1 MALRP
6 VARGGTGK
14 SPGKGPAGSG
24 EALSPTLLA
33 GRSAS
38 AVASQPIALC
48 LLRGR
53 GCRWGRLCHA
63 FDLRPVRL

>member
-1 MALRP
+1 MVALHPAGGGGMGDPQSRVWLGAGKPP
-6 VARGGTGK
+6 V
-14 SPGKGPAGSG
+14 KGPAGSG

-33 GRSAS
+33 GRSSS

-53 GCRWGRLCHA
+53 GC
-63 FDLRPVRL
+63 P